1 MTPPPSDQTSTA
13 ANCAME
19 QVALDPALDPTLAWM
34 CRESPFT
41 RWLERW
47 RFWFFAGL
55 TILILAGFNGQWR
68 IGLDSSVYRGIAE
81 NLATGHGYT
90 FAGRSHTQVYPGLPF
105 LMAAIQ
111 RMTGSN
117 SVVPIL
123 VIMNLLTIATLAVV
137 YQLVKLRYPI
147 WIAVIVTCGVAM
159 NTRFTQQ
166 AQEVMTDTPFLFG
179 CVTAMLGW
187 ELLTRLKCWKRAGWA
202 TLLLAVGLFI
212 AATMRPTFWV
222 LAGAWGLTSV
232 WSAIRYRDRK
242 AMIALCVLGVVLL
255 AFTAL
260 DPRVRGLNILQGEY
274 ERQLIALIPEL
285 PHRIIDNIPGLF
297 VRELPEAF
305 FGDTLSW
312 AQGAFSILLLA
323 GAALVVR
330 RQPLWGLQVF
340 LLTLA
345 MLMLSDV
352 PRYYLMVLPE
362 LWLGYVLVFL
372 NLTRRFTSN
381 VPRDWT
387 LFILVSFANFMN
399 FGVTLGLLHEQH
411 APNFLKAYRHGDY
424 LPLIDLAKV
433 VHDKVPQG
441 ENVIG
446 PYSQLLTYLS
456 GRNVLGAFALGF
468 NARSPVKHAAIVAAA
483 DPKWLIGPM
492 SLYEAKDRPLMR
504 VIEHGVI
511 VPGKLAF
518 VNKNFWLSHASV
530 VLPAGDWRSLP
541 TTRPHP
547 IADRPPRRVITPE
560 EIAARKA
567 RAERTEHRR
576 VMEQRARHARRLRRQ
591 AKQAVTTQAA
601 TQPTTKPQ

>member
-1 MTPPPSDQTSTA
+1 M
-13 ANCAME
+13 
-19 QVALDPALDPTLAWM
+19 AWM
-34 CRESPFT
+34 CRESAFT
-41 RWLERW
+41 RWLEQW

-55 TILILAGFNGQWR
+55 VVLILAGFNGQWR

-105 LMAAIQ
+105 LMAALQ
-111 RMTGSN
+111 RLTGTN

-123 VIMNLLTIATLAVV
+123 IIMNVLTIATLAVV
-137 YQLVKLRYPI
+137 YALVKLRYPI

-179 CVTAMLGW
+179 CMTAMLGW

-202 TLLLAVGLFI
+202 TVLLAVGLFI

-232 WSAIRYRDRK
+232 WSAVRYRDRK
-242 AMIALCVLGVVLL
+242 AIIALCVLGFVLV
-255 AFTAL
+255 AFAAL
-260 DPRVRGLNILQGEY
+260 DPRVRGMNILQGEY

-285 PHRIIDNIPGLF
+285 PSRIKGNFYSLF

-305 FGDTLSW
+305 FGDSLGW
-312 AQGAFSILLLA
+312 AKGAFSILLLA
-323 GAALVVR
+323 GAALVMR

-372 NLTRRFTSN
+372 NLTRRCAST
-381 VPRDWT
+381 VPRDRT
-387 LFILVSFANFMN
+387 LFVLISIANFMN
-399 FGVTLGLLHEQH
+399 FGVTLGLLREQH
-411 APNFLKAYRHGDY
+411 AKDFIKTYRHGAY
-424 LPLIDLAKV
+424 APLIDLAKV
-433 VHDKVPQG
+433 VHDKVPAG
-441 ENVIG
+441 DNVIG
-446 PYSQLLTYLS
+446 PYSQLITYLS

-468 NARSPVKHAAIVAAA
+468 NARSPAKHAEIVAKEH
-483 DPKWLIGPM
+483 PKWLIGPM

-504 VIEHGVI
+504 LIEHGVI
-511 VPGKLAF
+511 VPGKLA
-518 VNKNFWLSHASV
+518 VVGKTFWLSQASV
-530 VLPAGDWRSLP
+530 VLPAGDWRSQP

-547 IADRPPRRVITPE
+547 IADRPPRHVITPE

-576 VMEQRARHARRLRRQ
+576 VMEERARRAKRLRRQ
-591 AKQAVTTQAA
+591 KQAAA
-601 TQPTTKPQ
+601 TQATTAPATTEATTQPQ